1 MNHSIPD
8 SLLGPVVRV
17 VQDVASTDDW
27 SALDEWAVT
36 SGVHTVI
43 GALQVMECA
52 LGTKPTNPTWWEKV
66 LPKPNVV

>member
-1 MNHSIPD
+1 MRNSIPD

-17 VQDVASTDDW
+17 VQNVASTDDW
-27 SALDEWAVT
+27 SALDEWATT

-52 LGTKPTNPTWWEKV
+52 LGNQPTNPTWWERV
-66 LPKPNVV
+66 LKTPHV